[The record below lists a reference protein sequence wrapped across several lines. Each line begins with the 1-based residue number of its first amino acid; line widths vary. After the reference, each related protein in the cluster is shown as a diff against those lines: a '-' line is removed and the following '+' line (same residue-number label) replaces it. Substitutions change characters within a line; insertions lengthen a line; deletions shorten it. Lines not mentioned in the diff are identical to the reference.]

1 MRTSRLR
8 RGMTQ
13 AQLAKKCKDRGVPAS
28 DSQLSKIERG
38 HCTPRPALRAAL
50 AEILELD
57 VTKVGKA

>member
-1 MRTSRLR
+1 MLEARLR

-13 AQLAKKCKDRGVPAS
+13 AELAQACRKLGVSAS

-38 HCTPRPALRAAL
+38 LFTPRPALRAAL
-50 AEILELD
+50 ARILDLD